1 MSFTYTKEGREL
13 NFLLNNK
20 NWDILFKLLN
30 QFCYYRGWSLSKDW
44 RYLSLYSTMKNDF
57 MKSLIKQ
64 KRKRL
69 ELETLKDWFIDFL
82 KSFDNVVLT
91 DLDLQVIRK
100 TVLKIKEQL

>member
-1 MSFTYTKEGREL
+1 MTFTYTKEGREL

-20 NWDILFKLLN
+20 NWDILFRLLN
-30 QFCYYRGWSLSKDW
+30 QFCYHRGWSFHSKN
-44 RYLSLYSTMKNDF
+44 YLGLYSEMKSDF

-69 ELETLKDWFIDFL
+69 DLEILKDWFINFL
-82 KSFDNVVLT
+82 KSFDDIILT

-100 TVLKIKEQL
+100 TVFKIKE

>member
-1 MSFTYTKEGREL
+1 MSFTCTKEGREL

-20 NWDILFKLLN
+20 NWDILFRLLN
-30 QFCYYRGWSLSKDW
+30 QFCYHRGWSFSKDW
-44 RYLSLYSTMKNDF
+44 RSLILYSEMKSDF
-57 MKSLIKQ
+57 MSSLIKH

-69 ELETLKDWFIDFL
+69 EIETLKDWFINFL
-82 KSFDNVVLT
+82 KSFDDIILT